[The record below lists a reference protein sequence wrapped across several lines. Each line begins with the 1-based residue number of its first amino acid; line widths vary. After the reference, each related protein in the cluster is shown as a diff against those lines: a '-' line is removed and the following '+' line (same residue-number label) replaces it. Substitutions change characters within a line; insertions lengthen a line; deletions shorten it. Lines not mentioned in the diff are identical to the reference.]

1 VEGNELKVKAG
12 VTTDTFDIE
21 KVGVVET
28 YAIILE

>member
-1 VEGNELKVKAG
+1 VEGNKLKVKAG

-21 KVGVVET
+21 KVGVIET